1 MRPLRLTVEGFGPF
15 AARTE
20 LDFRKL
26 GSDALF
32 LIHGPTGAGKTSL
45 IDAICFALFGK
56 TSGDERSGNQMRSQH
71 VAPGDPTEV
80 TFEFELAGTSYRI
93 RRNPEYERAAARG
106 GGTTKQQHG
115 VTVWRLGAEGG
126 EEAVL
131 ASRQREADEVV
142 RRLLGFSVD
151 QFRQVVVLPQ
161 GRFREFLAASSK
173 EREQI
178 LSVLFATDRFASL
191 QQFLKE
197 QAAACKR
204 HADTLGERRR
214 LLLDQAECEDEAA
227 LAAVR
232 AALAAETG
240 KAAAE
245 TATLRQGCETARLAL
260 EKGRADAGRL
270 AELAAARDET
280 RKLAAG
286 DAALAAD
293 QRRLDAARRAAALEP
308 QRARVES
315 CRAEARRAG
324 QDRHAAVEKRARA
337 EAELKRLDEALLAEE
352 ARGPE
357 REAARREAERLAGLA
372 ARLPRVLE
380 LVSAAGEAESRRA
393 EAAAELEGLGQ
404 RIAAATVALEEAR
417 RGHEAARGAASALEL
432 ARRDAAELE
441 RLVEG
446 RGDLVRRACDLARAE
461 ERARKGER
469 VLQRQSEALAASR
482 AAQVAVEA
490 AWRKGQAARLAA
502 MLVAGEACPVCG
514 STGHPAPAQAEGELV
529 EDAALEAAG
538 SAAALA
544 EQARD
549 AAALECRQA
558 QAACDKLRGEVETRR
573 ATLGEAAA
581 EAPEAL
587 EQRRAEA
594 RGRLAA
600 AERAAADVGRLAGE
614 ALRQERA
621 LEALAARREEVLQ
634 RCRLAETA
642 AVQARAAAEAA
653 QGELPAAWLEQAG
666 PDQALARAVAD
677 GAAAEDHRSRLEAA
691 LVRARELAGQA
702 RLTRAATAEAV
713 ASADQQ
719 EQRAITALQAA
730 GEALGAAA
738 AQAGFADPG
747 AVEAA
752 RLGEEAMAALERHI
766 GAAREAR
773 RSAAD
778 RLARAE
784 AAAEGLGAPDL
795 DALAAAEAGARAAL
809 DEAVRLASERAGRA
823 RHLADLAGRL
833 GKLATE
839 RQTAEQRYGTLG
851 RLAEVANGTTGQFR
865 ITFQR
870 FVLSALLDEVLD
882 AASGRLRRMTKGR
895 YLLRRAVAGNGD
907 RRLSAG
913 LDLEV
918 DDAFTGQTRAV
929 ATLSGGEGFLASLAL
944 ALGLADVVQARS
956 GGTRLDAIF
965 IDEGFG
971 TLDSEALDQA
981 LSVLTELRR
990 DGRLVGVVSH
1000 VQELKERIDVRL
1012 EVRPTDKGS
1021 VAAFVLP

>member
-45 IDAICFALFGK
+45 IDAMCFALFGE
-56 TSGDERSGNQMRSQH
+56 TSGDERSGKQMRSQH
-71 VAPGDPTEV
+71 AAGGPTEV
-80 TFEFELAGTSYRI
+80 VFEFGLGGASYRI
-93 RRNPEYERAAARG
+93 RRNPEYERPSVRG
-106 GGTTKQQHG
+106 GKTTTQKHE
-115 VTVWRLGAEGG
+115 VTLWRLGAEGG

-131 ASRQREADEVV
+131 ASRQGEAAEVV

-197 QAAACKR
+197 QAAVCRR
-204 HADTLGERRR
+204 HVETLGEQRR
-214 LLLDQAECEDEAA
+214 LLLEQAECEDEAA
-227 LAAVR
+227 LATVR
-232 AALAAETG
+232 AALAAESG

-245 TATLRQGCETARLAL
+245 TAMLRKGCETARLAL

-270 AELAAARDET
+270 AELASAREET
-280 RKLAAG
+280 KKLAAG

-324 QDRHAAVEKRARA
+324 QDRHAAVEKHARA
-337 EAELKRLDEALLAEE
+337 EAELKRLDEAFLAEE

-357 REAARREAERLAGLA
+357 RDAARREAERLAGLA

-380 LVSAAGEAESRRA
+380 LVSAAGEAESRRT

-404 RIAAATVALEEAR
+404 RITAATVALGEAR
-417 RGHEAARGAASALEL
+417 SGHEAARGAASGLEL
-432 ARRDAAELE
+432 ARRHAAELD
-441 RLVEG
+441 RQAADC
-446 RGDLVRRACDLARAE
+446 RDLARRAADLARAE
-461 ERARKGER
+461 KQARRGEQA
-469 VLQRQSEALAASR
+469 LQRQTEVLAASR
-482 AAQVAVEA
+482 AAQAAVEA
-490 AWRKGQAARLAA
+490 AWRKGQATRLAA
-502 MLVAGEACPVCG
+502 ALVAGEACPVCG
-514 STGHPAPAQAEGELV
+514 STEHPAPAQAEGELV

-538 SAAALA
+538 SAAAQA

-558 QAACDKLRGEVETRR
+558 QVTCEKLRGEVEARR
-573 ATLGEAAA
+573 AALGEVAA

-587 EQRRAEA
+587 EQRLAEA

-600 AERAAADVGRLAGE
+600 AERAAAAVERLATE
-614 ALRQERA
+614 AGRQEQA
-621 LEALAARREEVLQ
+621 LEALARRREEVQ
-634 RCRLAETA
+634 ERCRLAETA

-653 QGELPAAWLEQAG
+653 RGDLPAAWLGQAG
-666 PDQALARAVAD
+666 PEQALALAAAD
-677 GAAAEDHRSRLEAA
+677 GAAAEKHRSTLEAA

-702 RLTRAATAEAV
+702 RLARAATAEAV

-719 EQRAITALQAA
+719 ELRAATALQAA
-730 GEALGAAA
+730 DEALGAAA

-747 AVEAA
+747 ALEAA
-752 RLGEEAMAALERHI
+752 RLGEEATAALERRI

-784 AAAEGLGAPDL
+784 AAADGLGAPDL
-795 DALAAAEAGARAAL
+795 DALAAAEAGAHAAL
-809 DEAVRLASERAGRA
+809 DEAVRMASERAARV

-895 YLLRRAVAGNGD
+895 YLLRHAVAGNGD

-1012 EVRPTDKGS
+1012 EVRPTEKGS